1 MRPAFLFVDL
11 LEDFFAKTPL
21 LERRASIVDAVN
33 DLAGFA
39 RAGAHPVIW
48 VRQEY
53 EPDLRDAP
61 LLVKDSGIRV
71 TIKGTPGCRILP
83 EIERKSTDHELVKT
97 RYSAFFGT
105 PLAPLLGSLNCSHIV
120 LGGVNTH
127 ACVRATA
134 VDAYQFDYRV
144 IFASD
149 VMASYDEDY
158 HRESMRY
165 LAQSIGIPMTNVE
178 IKGSLRTAGRE
189 GSG

>member
-1 MRPAFLFVDL
+1 
-11 LEDFFAKTPL
+11 
-21 LERRASIVDAVN
+21 
-33 DLAGFA
+33 
-39 RAGAHPVIW
+39 VIW

-61 LLVKDSGIRV
+61 LIMKDSGIRV

-83 EIERKSTDHELVKT
+83 EIERKATDHELVKA

-105 PLAPLLGSLNCSHIV
+105 PLKPLLESLNCSHVV

-134 VDAYQFDYRV
+134 VDAYQLDYRV
-144 IFASD
+144 ILAGD
-149 VMASYDEDY
+149 AMASYDEEY

-178 IKGSLRTAGRE
+178 IKERLRTAGRD
-189 GSG
+189 GSDPD